1 MDHDL
6 IVEQWLD
13 RCKGFIESILQAPDL
28 HGVASSSLAIFTQ
41 IRLVARDIL

>member
-28 HGVASSSLAIFTQ
+28 HGVASSSLVQLSASFFLI
-41 IRLVARDIL
+41 